1 METLEDVFRVLKK
14 EATGTKAYFPDKTH
28 RAFPVSREF
37 FKPIPF
43 VRSEASLF
51 FIDGGQAELFSSP
64 DFCIALMRVAC
75 SAFQQNKRVKLLKED
90 FTVSIRAEFIED
102 KLSYVVTTY
111 PAGFF
116 SAPIVF
122 EAFDRNLSEGA
133 HRAKLSKILE
143 EVRKCAEIVF
153 ANRIVQENV
162 VAGDIIIL
170 DGDLEATNYYAKQY
184 YEQLYPAAASKD
196 VLITALAKTSTLLTD
211 TGGSF
216 TALLEGMSSAG
227 IWYYTPVAEI
237 NSPKHLAEIFFVKLS
252 EFSKHIFKFEIYN
265 RHPPL
270 DLEKIFS
277 LLAQNSRDLTF
288 PGYPYGM
295 ILADKLA
302 RVSEQEKSE
311 AKLRMSV
318 KFSKEVKEISS
329 SISAT
334 NAHEILDKIAYKK
347 YK

>member
-1 METLEDVFRVLKK
+1 MEALEDLFRVLKK

-28 RAFPVSREF
+28 KALPVSKEY

-43 VRSEASLF
+43 VKSESNLF

-75 SAFQQNKRVKLLKED
+75 AAFQQNKRVKLLKEE

-122 EAFDRNLSEGA
+122 DAFDKALTEGS
-133 HRAKLSKILE
+133 RRIKLSKILE
-143 EVRKCAEIVF
+143 ETRKCAELNF
-153 ANRIVQENV
+153 AQAILRENAV
-162 VAGDIIIL
+162 EGDIIIF
-170 DGDLEATNYYAKQY
+170 DGDLEATNYHAKQY
-184 YEQLYPAAASKD
+184 YAQLYPAAASKD

-216 TALLEGMSSAG
+216 TALLEEMSPSG

-237 NSPKHLAEIFFVKLS
+237 SSPGHRAEIFFVKLS
-252 EFSKHIFKFEIYN
+252 EFSRHIFKFEICN

-295 ILADKLA
+295 ILVDKLA

-311 AKLRMSV
+311 SKLRMRV

-334 NAHEILDKIAYKK
+334 DAHEILDKIAYKN